1 MRKKSLLLIGI
12 VMSMLLS
19 GCKSNNTIE
28 TSVAETVDK
37 YAVNAEIDVNN
48 SSGIE
53 MNEANQSKGNV
64 DSNNSNSVESDKDN
78 SLDSVGSAW
87 ERESLA
93 NKALDESIAL
103 EESSIAAEELNAEPI
118 DIYGIYERTEGSNI
132 IVSLFNNDTT
142 IEYSIDSTQITGGV
156 DELNSKDEILIVC
169 KGVFDE
175 ESKIIKD
182 VSKIVNYTKQ
192 LEEERK
198 LDGEIEEEE
207 ELEELELHTSDN
219 EQNN

>member
-19 GCKSNNTIE
+19 GCKSNNTME
-28 TSVAETVDK
+28 TSVVETVDK

-48 SSGIE
+48 SLGTE
-53 MNEANQSKGNV
+53 MNEVNKGEDNV
-64 DSNNSNSVESDKDN
+64 DSNNSNFVESDKDN
-78 SLDSVGSAW
+78 NMSSVGSTW
-87 ERESLA
+87 EKESLA

-103 EESSIAAEELNAEPI
+103 EESSLAAEEFNEPI

-132 IVSLFNNDTT
+132 IVSLFDNDTT
-142 IEYSIDSTQITGGV
+142 VEYSIDSTLITGGV
-156 DELNSKDEILIVC
+156 DELNSKDEILIIC

-175 ESKIIKD
+175 DAKVIKD

-192 LEEERK
+192 LEEDIE
-198 LDGEIEEEE
+198 LDDEME
-207 ELEELELHTSDN
+207 ELHTSEN

>member
-19 GCKSNNTIE
+19 GCKSNNTVE

-48 SSGIE
+48 SSGTE
-53 MNEANQSKGNV
+53 MNGENQNESNI
-64 DSNNSNSVESDKDN
+64 DSNNSNSITSDKSN
-78 SLDSVGSAW
+78 NVDSVGSAW
-87 ERESLA
+87 EKESLA

-103 EESSIAAEELNAEPI
+103 EESSIAAEELNAEPFE
-118 DIYGIYERTEGSNI
+118 IYAIYERTEGSNI
-132 IVSLFNNDTT
+132 IVSIFNNDTT
-142 IEYSIDSTQITGGV
+142 VEYSIDSTQITGGV
-156 DELNSKDEILIVC
+156 DELNSKDEILVTC

-175 ESKIIKD
+175 ESKVIKD

-198 LDGEIEEEE
+198 LDAEIEEE
-207 ELEELELHTSDN
+207 LVTSENN